1 MTSFEKSLL
10 ERCPYLSCSICSG
23 LQSEMA
29 TLSKRRLL
37 TLKKIRSSRRSN
49 H

>member
-1 MTSFEKSLL
+1 
-10 ERCPYLSCSICSG
+10 
-23 LQSEMA
+23 MA

>member
-1 MTSFEKSLL
+1 
-10 ERCPYLSCSICSG
+10 
-23 LQSEMA
+23 MA
-29 TLSKRRLL
+29 TLGKRRLL